1 MFVTNQL
8 DELPSKTEGTTRFVC
23 MSDTHGK
30 TAFRF
35 NIPDGDVFSKSLDMS
50 TFIAATSS
58 LLLYIVHAG
67 DLTRYGGHNEYE
79 STINWLKSLPH
90 K

>member
-8 DELPSKTEGTTRFVC
+8 DELPPKADGTTRFVC

-30 TAFRF
+30 TAFKF
-35 NIPDGDVFSKSLDMS
+35 DIPDGDVFSKSLAKI
-50 TFIAATSS
+50 TFIYASS
-58 LLLYIVHAG
+58 LSLYIVHAG
-67 DLTRYGGHNEYE
+67 DLTRYGSHSEYE
-79 STINWLKSLPH
+79 PTINWIKSLPH